1 MDAQC
6 DKLDKGSLSGCVRAR
21 VVVVCP
27 GEREPA
33 ALPALRRRHN
43 RRPRRDGAVHRRDV
57 PLPADA
63 VRQRGGGARLPRR
76 LLAILLLRQGP
87 PCQWRRTQNRGEAGG
102 RELSP
107 LRQGLGLCVGVYV
120 LGPNVLHSDF
130 CRHKPG
136 HMDLLGE

>member
-33 ALPALRRRHN
+33 AVPALRRRHN

-87 PCQWRRTQNRGEAGG
+87 PCQWWRTQNRGEAGAG
-102 RELSP
+102 AFPVAARVRVMCGGICP
-107 LRQGLGLCVGVYV
+107 RA
-120 LGPNVLHSDF
+120 
-130 CRHKPG
+130 
-136 HMDLLGE
+136 